1 MSQSGTLVWLASHE
15 LRLSWR
21 DWVAMMT
28 VGHRRRMRTIAIA
41 LVVVAGFMHLMAYS
55 MVRRY
60 ALTGIEPDM
69 ATLVVVTGIMLLA
82 LSPLLSQ
89 AMELVT
95 RVFYSRSDLDLILT
109 SPVSPRKIFSVRIGR
124 IAVEV
129 ALFAMLL
136 ATPFV
141 NVMAVLGGAR
151 WLAAYGVAAAMGA
164 VATALAVALTLALFR
179 TIGAKRTRLIAQ
191 IVAAVIG
198 AAFVIG
204 LQIAAI
210 LSYGSLSLSPLQ
222 SAWLIA
228 HVPDI
233 GSPAWWPA
241 RAVLGDPAALILVA
255 VISIALLGAAILIFA
270 PRFGDDVLAAASV
283 SQAVVQQ
290 RRWSKTFRCRPVSRT
305 LRQKEWTLLA
315 RDPWLMSQTLMQI
328 LYLLPAALFLWHTF
342 HSGTDA
348 YVLLVPMM
356 VMAAG
361 HLGGNLA
368 WLSISGEDA
377 PDLVVTAPISAQRI
391 IWAKIEA
398 VMGGIAV
405 IFAPLV
411 AALAFASVRPAL
423 AAGMGILVTAASA
436 TLIQLCFRTQARR
449 SQFRHRQV
457 SSSRIATFAEA
468 FSSIAWAATS
478 ALAAAG
484 IWLASLFL
492 GLIAI
497 SILAGVWLIN
507 PPDTQA
513 HAAR

>member
-1 MSQSGTLVWLASHE
+1 MSHPDTLIWLAGHE
-15 LRLSWR
+15 LRLGWR
-21 DWVAMMT
+21 DWVTMIT
-28 VGHRRRMRTIAIA
+28 VGHRRRMSTVAIM
-41 LVVVAGFMHLMAYS
+41 LIVFFGFMHLLAYS

-60 ALTGIEPDM
+60 ALAGITPDTTTLII
-69 ATLVVVTGIMLLA
+69 ATVIVLLSF
-82 LSPLLSQ
+82 SPLMSQ

-124 IAVEV
+124 IAGEV

-136 ATPFV
+136 ATPFIDV
-141 NVMAVLGGAR
+141 LAVLGGPR
-151 WLAAYGVAAAMGA
+151 WLIAYGAVAAMGPAATTFA
-164 VATALAVALTLALFR
+164 VVLTVALFR

-210 LSYGSLSLSPLQ
+210 LSYGSLSLSPLI
-222 SAWLIA
+222 SGWLITV
-228 HVPDI
+228 VPNV

-241 RAVLGDPAALILVA
+241 RALLGDPTALVRVVA
-255 VISIALLGAAILIFA
+255 ISIALFGATTMIFA
-270 PRFGDDVLAAASV
+270 ARFGDHVVAAASV
-283 SQAVVQQ
+283 SYAVVPR
-290 RRWSKTFRCRPVSRT
+290 RRWSKTFHPRSVGGV

-315 RDPWLMSQTLMQI
+315 RDPWLMSQILTQI
-328 LYLLPAALFLWHTF
+328 LYLLPPALFLWHTL
-342 HSGTDA
+342 HSRTDA

-377 PDLVVTAPISAQRI
+377 PDLVATAPISAQRI

-398 VMGGIAV
+398 VMSAIAF

-411 AALAFASVRPAL
+411 AVLALASTRPAL
-423 AAGMGILVTAASA
+423 VAGVGIVVTVASSI
-436 TLIQLCFRTQARR
+436 LIQLCFRTQVSR
-449 SQFRHRQV
+449 SQFRHRHV

-468 FSSIAWAATS
+468 LSSIAWAATF
-478 ALAAAG
+478 ALAVASS
-484 IWLASLFL
+484 WLSLVL
-492 GLIAI
+492 GLFAI
-497 SILAGVWLIN
+497 TILCAVWLIS
-507 PPDTQA
+507 PPDIQA
-513 HAAR
+513 YSKR